1 MTEREENC
9 GLLGIKGAVLCIFLL
24 YIYILLV
31 ALFSQKL
38 LDPYCDEVL
47 LCCLLLLFLLLMLLF
62 LAFVVVGFFLVFFF
76 AVVILLLLLV
86 VFLSL
91 SLSVFVCAV
100 HAVLLVCSW
109 IIFPERIVTRF
120 WTFVIS

>member
-62 LAFVVVGFFLVFFF
+62 LAFVVVGFFFLVFF
-76 AVVILLLLLV
+76 LLL
-86 VFLSL
+86 
-91 SLSVFVCAV
+91 
-100 HAVLLVCSW
+100 
-109 IIFPERIVTRF
+109 
-120 WTFVIS
+120 

>member
-1 MTEREENC
+1 
-9 GLLGIKGAVLCIFLL
+9 
-24 YIYILLV
+24 
-31 ALFSQKL
+31 
-38 LDPYCDEVL
+38 
-47 LCCLLLLFLLLMLLF
+47 MLS
-62 LAFVVVGFFLVFFF
+62 FVVVFAVNVVVFGFCCWFFFGFFF